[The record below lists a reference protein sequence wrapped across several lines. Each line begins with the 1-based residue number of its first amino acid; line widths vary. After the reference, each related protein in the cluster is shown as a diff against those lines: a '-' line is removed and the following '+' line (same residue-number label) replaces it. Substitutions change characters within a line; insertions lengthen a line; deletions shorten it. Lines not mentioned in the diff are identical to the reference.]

1 MKSSKPIV
9 QINKNYRAS
18 VDNKNYTLEKRNLIT
33 DKKTKEKKE
42 SWVFQGYYTSFE
54 SLFKSLWKIELT
66 KKIKNKTV
74 ELQTFVEIAKEVK
87 NEIHKILKD
96 FI

>member
-1 MKSSKPIV
+1 MATIV
-9 QINKNYRAS
+9 QINKNYRVV
-18 VDNKNYTLEKRNLIT
+18 VDSRNYILEKRT
-33 DKKTKEKKE
+33 MVVDKKTKEKKE
-42 SWVFQGYYTSFE
+42 SWKFQGYYANFE
-54 SLFKSLWKIELT
+54 SLFKSLWEIELT
-66 KKIKNKTV
+66 EKIKNKTV

>member
-1 MKSSKPIV
+1 MATIV
-9 QINKNYRAS
+9 QINKNYRVA
-18 VDNKNYTLEKRNLIT
+18 VDSRNYILEKRT
-33 DKKTKEKKE
+33 MVVDKKTKEIKE
-42 SWVFQGYYTSFE
+42 SWTFQGYYANFE

-66 KKIKNKTV
+66 EKIKNKTV